1 MAWPRRLLRASTGD
15 ERRAAARPVPPKG
28 VQVNASDAPAL
39 DRYRRATNF
48 LAAAQV
54 YLQDNVL
61 LEEPLHPEHIKPRLL
76 GHWGT
81 CPGINLVYA
90 HLNRLI
96 RDHADAEVLL
106 ITGPGHG
113 AAANLANLYLEGA
126 LAAFYPDL
134 THDRAGLTR
143 LVRGFSW
150 PGGFPSHLTPGTPGC
165 IHEGG
170 ELGYALATAF
180 GAAFDNPDLL
190 VACIVGDGEAETGP
204 TAAAW
209 HSVKYL
215 DPVSSGAVLPILHLN
230 SFKIASPSIFGTMTQ
245 PELEALFSGYGYAP
259 LLVTGPAYDAAMHA
273 ALEQAYTRIRD
284 IQRQARAGGLRIHNR
299 WPLLIVCTPK
309 GWTGIKEADGHAV
322 EGSFH
327 AHQVPVKDART
338 NPEHL
343 ALLEGWLRSYRP
355 GELFDADG
363 RPAPDILA
371 QCPAGGRR
379 MGMSRHAFG
388 GVRAP
393 LELPRWQDYG
403 PAVTKPGA
411 ERASSMEAIGTYLR
425 DTMRRSEEA
434 RNFRI
439 VCPDELESN
448 RLEAVLEASPRAYAW
463 PLPPNAERLAPDG
476 RVMEILSEHTCQAWL
491 QGYLLTG
498 RHGLFPCYEAFVAIV
513 DSMVNQ
519 YAKFLKQ
526 ASEVPWRAPVPS
538 LTYLL
543 TSESWRQDHN
553 GYSHQGPGFID
564 HLLNKKASAVRVYLP
579 PDANCTLATIDHCL
593 RSTNYINLVI
603 ASKQPLPQYLAPEA
617 AREHCDA
624 GASLWGWASTDGG
637 ADPDVVLVAI
647 GDIMSLEVLAA
658 AALLRRDLPAL
669 RLRVVNVCDLMALDQ
684 QGDHPHGLDDDA
696 FAALFTADRPVI
708 VNFHG
713 YPNAVKALLW
723 GRPAPQRFSIG
734 GYREEGT
741 TTTPLDMHI
750 RNGTSRYHLAIQALE
765 ASARL
770 PATQARPLVER
781 YRQALRDHRAYIE
794 RHGDD
799 PPAQRDWSWR

>member
-1 MAWPRRLLRASTGD
+1 MQASLDTL
-15 ERRAAARPVPPKG
+15 A
-28 VQVNASDAPAL
+28 AL

-48 LAAAQV
+48 LAAGQV

-61 LEEPLHPEHIKPRLL
+61 LDEPLRPEHIKPRLL

-90 HLNRLI
+90 HLNHLI
-96 RDHADAEVLL
+96 RNHADAEVLL

-113 AAANLANLYLEGA
+113 AAANLANLYLEGT
-126 LAAFYPDL
+126 LTRFYPEL
-134 THDRAGLTR
+134 TLDREGLAR

-170 ELGYALATAF
+170 ELGYVLATAF

-190 VACIVGDGEAETGP
+190 VACVVGDGEAETGP

-215 DPVSSGAVLPILHLN
+215 DPVTSGAVLPILHLN
-230 SFKIASPSIFGTMTQ
+230 SFKISSPTIFGTMTQ

-259 LLVTGPAYDAAMHA
+259 MFVTGPAYDAAMAA

-309 GWTGIKEADGHAV
+309 GWTGIKQADGHAV
-322 EGSFH
+322 EGSFR
-327 AHQVPVKDART
+327 AHQVPAKDART

-343 ALLEGWLRSYRP
+343 ALLEEWLRSYRP
-355 GELFDADG
+355 DELFDADG
-363 RPAPDILA
+363 RPMADILA
-371 QCPAGGRR
+371 QCPQGERR
-379 MGMSRHAFG
+379 IGMSRHAFG
-388 GVRAP
+388 RVRAP
-393 LELPRWQDYG
+393 LDLPVWQGYG
-403 PAVTKPGA
+403 FDVTNPGT
-411 ERASSMEAIGTYLR
+411 ERTSGMAALGDYLR
-425 DTMRRSEEA
+425 DTMRRSETA

-448 RLEAVLEASPRAYAW
+448 RLDAVLEATPRAYAW
-463 PLPPNAERLAPDG
+463 PLPPNAEHLAPDG
-476 RVMEILSEHTCQAWL
+476 RVLEILSEHTCQGWL

-498 RHGLFPCYEAFVAIV
+498 RYGLFPCYEAFIAIV

-526 ASEVPWRAPVPS
+526 ASEVKWREPVPS

-579 PDANCTLATIDHCL
+579 PDANCVLSTLDHCL
-593 RSTNYINLVI
+593 RSTDYINLVI
-603 ASKQPLPQYLAPEA
+603 ASKQPLPLYLDPKA
-617 AREHCDA
+617 AQEHCDA
-624 GASLWGWASTDGG
+624 GASVWKWASTDDG

-647 GDIMSLEVLAA
+647 GDIMSQEVLAA
-658 AALLRRDLPAL
+658 VALLRADLPGL
-669 RLRVVNVCDLMALDQ
+669 HVRVVNVCDLMILDQ
-684 QGDHPHGLDDDA
+684 QGDHPHGLTDEA
-696 FAALFTADRPVI
+696 FTGLFTADRPVI
-708 VNFHG
+708 VAFHG

-723 GRPAPQRFSIG
+723 GRPNPQHFTIT

-741 TTTPLDMHI
+741 TTTPLDMLI
-750 RNGTSRYHLAIQALE
+750 RNGASRYQLAMQALG
-765 ASARL
+765 AATRM
-770 PATQARPLVER
+770 PAEQTQPLLKRYER
-781 YRQALRDHRAYIE
+781 TLRDHRAYIE
-794 RHGDD
+794 QHGDD
-799 PPAQRDWSWR
+799 PPEVRDWSWQ